1 MWIIYDT
8 VHTAKRNVI
17 FTHISLPSFGICV
30 RWLFSLFILA
40 EHHLFLGCCFV
51 GCMYAIAAVADT
63 STLVQ
68 LQLDSSVAMS
78 IKCHFITASQCMY
91 STHNNCFLWA
101 QARWATTPKTI
112 QWNAVRK
119 RHARCCCCGEQRW
132 ILLMMVFLF
141 CCLPQQQC
149 KIDQLKKAHLL
160 TDAHISTLIQKNI
173 YNKNNYAQNGA
184 REKNFK
190 SNWIL
195 CSLCVYNKISIDLF
209 TWNNCW
215 YIEHAFHC
223 SLFIF
228 LWNIRCTLHCKKQE
242 TANWHAHFLP
252 LEIGVWLCWWL
263 TETEKRVLRWA
274 ALIKSFLLPVVFVRS
289 FVCLFIHLCV
299 LFANFLFLLC
309 NVRGS
314 LLTIGKRSHCSNH
327 AEYRY

>member
-1 MWIIYDT
+1 
-8 VHTAKRNVI
+8 
-17 FTHISLPSFGICV
+17 
-30 RWLFSLFILA
+30 
-40 EHHLFLGCCFV
+40 
-51 GCMYAIAAVADT
+51 MYAIAAVADT
-63 STLVQ
+63 STFVQ

-132 ILLMMVFLF
+132 NLLMMVFLF

-228 LWNIRCTLHCKKQE
+228 PWNIRCTLHCKKQQTGMRIFCHSRSE
-242 TANWHAHFLP
+242 CGCVDGSLRR
-252 LEIGVWLCWWL
+252 
-263 TETEKRVLRWA
+263 KREFFDEQH
-274 ALIKSFLLPVVFVRS
+274 SSNPFYCQSYSFVRL
-289 FVCLFIHLCV
+289 FVCLFICV
-299 LFANFLFLLC
+299 FCLQIFFSSSVAFVVRCLRLVNVLIVVTMQNIVISTGFLIIIL
-309 NVRGS
+309 
-314 LLTIGKRSHCSNH
+314 
-327 AEYRY
+327 